1 MLTAHAHPI
10 NSLSLLA
17 MLCSFVHIAH
27 KTCSA
32 GTMPILVC
40 HERRVCRVRSS
51 QWNYAIELSKDRTHT
66 WPSKASKKDE
76 FSNNNNKNT
85 IRSSRERM
93 LLQLIYS
100 EALNMAIDLNKN
112 MKKKKIIADNFTI
125 WFYCLC
131 ASFFCLTAFYFC
143 HPTCSEASKVS
154 GFILCGF
161 EWNERIAETLIYC
174 IWHFFGSMRNIFLYQ
189 IDFLRIPKKNQFIPI
204 RNVLHW
210 PSPHVFH
217 VIRFTVNFTKRCP
230 RTTYVGHFIVDFIG

>member
-1 MLTAHAHPI
+1 MQCCVHSCTSHTKPARRA
-10 NSLSLLA
+10 
-17 MLCSFVHIAH
+17 LCRFSFVTRDVFVVFVLLSEIMQLNYPRTEHTLGH
-27 KTCSA
+27 QKHLKKTNSA
-32 GTMPILVC
+32 TTTTTTKTLFDHPENAC
-40 HERRVCRVRSS
+40 
-51 QWNYAIELSKDRTHT
+51 
-66 WPSKASKKDE
+66 
-76 FSNNNNKNT
+76 FSNWFIAKHWT
-85 IRSSRERM
+85 M
-93 LLQLIYS
+93 
-100 EALNMAIDLNKN
+100 NMAIDLNKN